1 MTSVRLELTWTNKDK
16 FLLTPKDET
25 GKPVWVERGHPAAH
39 EIRTTTFGQ
48 AFGETSD
55 DNPYSDNLLFQ
66 GDALDVLRTLTKS
79 PEFRDEYRGKV
90 KLVYIDPP
98 YNTGSVFEHYDDWLE
113 HSTWLSFMRE
123 RLVLIRDLLANDG
136 SVWIHLDDAEQH
148 RMRVLMDEVFG
159 EQNFVA
165 TVIWEKNDSPRM
177 DTKLFSSRHD
187 IVHIYRKTDAF
198 KLNQLPREKSH
209 ANKVDEQGR
218 PYYLKPLRASGGQG
232 STRAARPNLFY
243 ALIAPD
249 GSEVLPKL
257 PSGEDGCWRWGRE
270 KYEREGDRVEW
281 IQGRNGWSANYR
293 IYETE
298 DATVPPQTL
307 WGYQDVGST
316 RNSAAEIKA
325 VLNGKAFSTPKPER
339 FLERVITLGSNPGD
353 IVVDVF
359 GGSGTTGAVAHKMNR
374 RWVMSEI
381 MPATIETFTSPR
393 LQKVIQGT
401 DTGGVSE
408 SQEWQGGG
416 GFREVVIDEPCYVE
430 TDFGTMVAEAAT
442 GERLKRSVAAQLGFT
457 YNNQDDPFC
466 GVKGRM
472 KLVIIEGAAGVEE
485 VADVISRLEE
495 NERATIA
502 ALSFLPD
509 CEEQVAKLS
518 KGSRCLKIPR
528 DILGN
533 APRER
538 HRKSKADQS

>member
-25 GKPVWVERGHPAAH
+25 GKPVWVERSHPAAH
-39 EIRTTTFGQ
+39 EIRTTTFGE
-48 AFGETSD
+48 AFGETSEE
-55 DNPYSDNLLFQ
+55 NPYSDNLIFQ
-66 GDALDVLRTLTKS
+66 GDALDVLRILTKS

-123 RLVLIRDLLANDG
+123 RLILIRDLLANDG

-177 DTKLFSSRHD
+177 DAKLFSSRHD
-187 IVHIYRKTDAF
+187 IVHVYRKSENF
-198 KLNQLPREKSH
+198 LLNQLPTEKSH
-209 ANKVDEQGR
+209 ANKVDDNGR
-218 PYYLKPLRASGGQG
+218 KYYLKPLRQGGKDG
-232 STRAARPNLFY
+232 TRAARPNLYFGV
-243 ALIAPD
+243 IAPD
-249 GSEVLPKL
+249 GTEVFPKL
-257 PSGEDGCWRWGRE
+257 PTGEDGRWRWSRE
-270 KYEREGDRVEW
+270 RFEQETERVDW
-281 IQGRNGWSANYR
+281 IKTKNGWSANYR
-293 IYETE
+293 VYVED
-298 DATVPPQTL
+298 DATMPPQTL
-307 WGYQDVGST
+307 WGYQEVGST
-316 RNSAAEIKA
+316 RNSAAEVKA
-325 VLNGKAFSTPKPER
+325 VLGGQAFSTPKPER

-381 MPATIETFTSPR
+381 LPATIETFTSPR

-401 DTGGVSE
+401 DSGGVSE

-416 GFREVVIDEPCYVE
+416 GFREIVIDEPCYVE

-442 GERLKRSVAAQLGFT
+442 GERLKKSVAAQLGFT

-472 KLVIIEGAAGVEE
+472 KLAVIEGAAGVEE
-485 VADVISRLEE
+485 VADIISRLEE

-502 ALSFLPD
+502 ALSFLPG
-509 CEEQVAKLS
+509 CEEEVANLS